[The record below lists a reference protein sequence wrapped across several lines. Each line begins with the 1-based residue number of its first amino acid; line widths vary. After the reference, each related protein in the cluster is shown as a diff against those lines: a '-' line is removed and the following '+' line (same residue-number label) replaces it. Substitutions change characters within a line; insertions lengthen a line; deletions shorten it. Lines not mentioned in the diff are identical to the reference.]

1 MLSNILSKLT
11 LKIKILHNIYIKHKY
26 YLKKKSYAME
36 GEDLVILKNITNKS
50 NNFYVDVG
58 CYHPLHLNNTYL
70 LYKKGWRG
78 INIDVS
84 KYSIDLFN
92 YMRPDDM
99 NIEAAI
105 SNNQNFIKVYYQKK
119 LSQLT
124 TTKKEISQKRMQ
136 GHIKEKEIKAKTLN
150 SILNHS
156 KYKNQ
161 KIDFLNI
168 DIEGADLEALQ
179 SLDFNKYRPNIICVE
194 IDHKKISNSE
204 TYKYLDNLKYEKIW
218 SSNSNI
224 SHIFIS
230 KI

>member
-1 MLSNILSKLT
+1 
-11 LKIKILHNIYIKHKY
+11 
-26 YLKKKSYAME
+26 ME
-36 GEDLVILKNITNKS
+36 GEDLVLLKNINNKS

-58 CYHPLHLNNTYL
+58 CYHPLHLSNTYL

-105 SNNQNFIKVYYQKK
+105 SNNQNYIKVYYQKK

-136 GHIKEKEIKAKTLN
+136 GHIKEKNIKAETLN
-150 SILNHS
+150 SIIKEKWNDFKNKCFDFKNYIRENIFLIHLNH
-156 KYKNQ
+156 
-161 KIDFLNI
+161 
-168 DIEGADLEALQ
+168 
-179 SLDFNKYRPNIICVE
+179 
-194 IDHKKISNSE
+194 
-204 TYKYLDNLKYEKIW
+204 
-218 SSNSNI
+218 
-224 SHIFIS
+224 
-230 KI
+230 

>member
-1 MLSNILSKLT
+1 MLSNIFNKLT

-26 YLKKKSYAME
+26 FQKKKSYSME
-36 GEDLVILKNITNKS
+36 GEDLVLLKNINNKS

-58 CYHPLHLNNTYL
+58 CYHPLHLSNTYL

-105 SNNQNFIKVYYQKK
+105 SNNQNYIKVYYQKK

-136 GHIKEKEIKAKTLN
+136 GHIKEKNIKAETLN
-150 SILNHS
+150 SIINHS

-161 KIDFLNI
+161 RIDFLNI

-194 IDHKKISNSE
+194 IDHKKISNSK
-204 TYKYLDNLKYEKIW
+204 TYKFLDNLKYKKIW
-218 SSNSNI
+218 SSSSNI
-224 SHIFIS
+224 SHIFVS

>member
-26 YLKKKSYAME
+26 FLKRKSYSME

-92 YMRPDDM
+92 YMRPDDI

-105 SNNQNFIKVYYQKK
+105 SSNQNYIKVYYQKK

-136 GHIKEKEIKAKTLN
+136 GHIKEKNIKAETLN
-150 SILNHS
+150 SIINNS

-161 KIDFLNI
+161 RIDFLNI

-194 IDHKKISNSE
+194 IDKKKYQILKLIS
-204 TYKYLDNLKYEKIW
+204 T
-218 SSNSNI
+218 
-224 SHIFIS
+224 
-230 KI
+230 

>member
-1 MLSNILSKLT
+1 
-11 LKIKILHNIYIKHKY
+11 
-26 YLKKKSYAME
+26 ME
-36 GEDLVILKNITNKS
+36 GEDLVLLKNINNKS

-58 CYHPLHLNNTYL
+58 CYHPLHLSNTYL

-105 SNNQNFIKVYYQKK
+105 SNNQNYIKVYYQKK

-136 GHIKEKEIKAKTLN
+136 GHIKEKNIKAETLN
-150 SILNHS
+150 SIINNS

-161 KIDFLNI
+161 RIDFLNI

-179 SLDFNKYRPNIICVE
+179 SLDFNKYRPNIIC
-194 IDHKKISNSE
+194 ILSYLR
-204 TYKYLDNLKYEKIW
+204 TYKFQNL
-218 SSNSNI
+218 
-224 SHIFIS
+224 IFFYDQFQH
-230 KI
+230 K

>member
-1 MLSNILSKLT
+1 MLSNIFGKFI
-11 LKIKILHNIYIKHKY
+11 LKIKILHNIYIKHKHF
-26 YLKKKSYAME
+26 LKKKSYAME
-36 GEDLVILKNITNKS
+36 GEDLVVLKNINNKS

-92 YMRPDDM
+92 FMRPDDT

-105 SNNQNFIKVYYQKK
+105 SNNQNYLKVYYQKK

-124 TTKKEISQKRMQ
+124 TTKKEISRKRMQ
-136 GHIKEKEIKAKTLN
+136 GHIKEKNVKAETLN

-161 KIDFLNI
+161 TIDFLNI
-168 DIEGADLEALQ
+168 DIEGADLEALR
-179 SLDFNKYRPNIICVE
+179 SLDFHNYRPTIICIE

-204 TYKYLDNLKYEKIW
+204 TYKYLNNLKYEKIW
-218 SSNSNI
+218 SSKSNI
-224 SHIFIS
+224 SHIFRS

>member
-1 MLSNILSKLT
+1 MLSNIFNKLT

-26 YLKKKSYAME
+26 FLKKKSYSME
-36 GEDLVILKNITNKS
+36 GEDLVLLKNINNKS

-58 CYHPLHLNNTYL
+58 CYHPLHLSNTYL

-92 YMRPDDM
+92 YMRPDDI

-105 SNNQNFIKVYYQKK
+105 SSNQNYIKVYYQKK

-136 GHIKEKEIKAKTLN
+136 GHIKEKNIKAETLN
-150 SILNHS
+150 SIINHS

-161 KIDFLNI
+161 RIDFLNI

-194 IDHKKISNSE
+194 IDHEKISNSE
-204 TYKYLDNLKYEKIW
+204 TYKYLDNLKYKKIW
-218 SSNSNI
+218 SSSSNI
-224 SHIFIS
+224 SHIFVS

>member
-1 MLSNILSKLT
+1 
-11 LKIKILHNIYIKHKY
+11 
-26 YLKKKSYAME
+26 ME
-36 GEDLVILKNITNKS
+36 GEDLVLLKNINNKS

-58 CYHPLHLNNTYL
+58 CYHPLHLSNTYL

-105 SNNQNFIKVYYQKK
+105 SSNQNYIKVYYQKK

-136 GHIKEKEIKAKTLN
+136 GHIKEKNIKAETLN
-150 SILNHS
+150 SIINRS

-161 KIDFLNI
+161 RIDFLNI

-194 IDHKKISNSE
+194 IDHKKISNSK
-204 TYKYLDNLKYEKIW
+204 TYKFLDNLKYKKIW
-218 SSNSNI
+218 SSSSNI
-224 SHIFIS
+224 SHIFVS

>member
-1 MLSNILSKLT
+1 
-11 LKIKILHNIYIKHKY
+11 
-26 YLKKKSYAME
+26 ME
-36 GEDLVILKNITNKS
+36 GEDLVLLKNINNKS

-58 CYHPLHLNNTYL
+58 CYHPLHLSNTYL

-105 SNNQNFIKVYYQKK
+105 SNNQNYIKVYYQKK

-136 GHIKEKEIKAKTLN
+136 GHIKEKNIKAETLN
-150 SILNHS
+150 SIINNS

-161 KIDFLNI
+161 RIDFLNI

-204 TYKYLDNLKYEKIW
+204 TYRFLDNLKYKKIW
-218 SSNSNI
+218 SSSSNI
-224 SHIFIS
+224 SHIFVS